1 MISEP
6 LELEIVAAHLQKLGH
21 TVDLVDLIL
30 ERRPL
35 TWFLTRTT
43 YDIVA
48 FAGYTDQPHVAKQ
61 LANDTKRVS
70 PETMVVVGGVN
81 AEVSPTDF
89 VDPDIDHILWANGA
103 LTIGEIASGL
113 PAAEAACLPG
123 VWGSGKIR
131 PTALHPAGMLPDRT
145 VTAQYRSRY
154 GCIYHI
160 PCATVQTSYGCPSTC
175 RFCFCTQ
182 IAPYAE
188 RDLNEV
194 MDELEQIT
202 EPHVLI
208 VDDDFLSGTDR
219 VRAFCE
225 ALDTRGLHKLFVAF
239 GRADYVVKNPADIAM
254 LAEHGLDALFM
265 CIEPHRSDDPSDDD
279 TGTSSHQSVRAVRVL
294 AAAGVQCYSG
304 LSTGEDWGRADFAG
318 LAGFIN
324 QFDHPMVNVQPITP
338 LPGTPPYDDEQGHL
352 ALRRITAERWD
363 MAHLGFRPTALSPR
377 AYCWELLKTYYRTSA
392 SSSQL
397 RYIRRRYGNRVYRR
411 VLRVAVGITWQ
422 YVKLIVR
429 PL

>member
-1 MISEP
+1 
-6 LELEIVAAHLQKLGH
+6 
-21 TVDLVDLIL
+21 
-30 ERRPL
+30 
-35 TWFLTRTT
+35 
-43 YDIVA
+43 
-48 FAGYTDQPHVAKQ
+48 
-61 LANDTKRVS
+61 
-70 PETMVVVGGVN
+70 
-81 AEVSPTDF
+81 
-89 VDPDIDHILWANGA
+89 
-103 LTIGEIASGL
+103 
-113 PAAEAACLPG
+113 
-123 VWGSGKIR
+123 
-131 PTALHPAGMLPDRT
+131 
-145 VTAQYRSRY
+145 
-154 GCIYHI
+154 
-160 PCATVQTSYGCPSTC
+160 
-175 RFCFCTQ
+175 
-182 IAPYAE
+182 
-188 RDLNEV
+188 

-225 ALDTRGLHKLFVAF
+225 ALDTRGLRKLFVAF

-265 CIEPHRSDDPSDDD
+265 CLEPHRSDDPSDND
-279 TGTSSHQSVRAVRVL
+279 TGTSSHQSARAVRVL
-294 AAAGVQCYSG
+294 AAAGVQCYSC
-304 LSTGEDWGRADFAG
+304 LSTGEDWGPADFAD

-324 QFDHPMVNVQPITP
+324 QFHHPMVNVQPITAP
-338 LPGTPPYDDEQGHL
+338 PGTPPYDDKQGHL

-363 MAHLGFRPTALSPR
+363 MAHLAFRPTALSPR
-377 AYCWELLKTYYRTSA
+377 MYCWELLKTYYRTSA